1 MTHDGHNRQGH
12 GPKNNIF
19 RTKINTKL
27 SILSKKKTL
36 CFQKITVLSGG
47 LYTHTHTHIHTYT
60 NMIGTIAKDTVKK
73 NKKKSLPE
81 AT

>member
-1 MTHDGHNRQGH
+1 ML
-12 GPKNNIF
+12 K
-19 RTKINTKL
+19 
-27 SILSKKKTL
+27 
-36 CFQKITVLSGG
+36 KITVLSGG